1 MFCKKYTIY
10 SIIFITESQ
19 VEVEMK
25 EVSDLKVVL
34 FLQLLVLVIFVFSMY
49 LLPSNLYFI
58 SILSIFVIVNTIGL
72 SYYVLRILTE
82 NMKEKGIKLR
92 WLYFTIMVVIS
103 LVTFS
108 YLLSNIFKIWLKN
121 YPESAILDFLNT
133 LLIVLTLLLVSFG
146 ISYLT
151 LKRELERQI
160 SENKRLEEL
169 KLKFQLESLKSKV
182 NPHFL
187 FNTIATALSMIEIDE
202 DKDKIKNYLLEVG
215 NLLRKSVDAPE
226 TWTINEE
233 IELTKSYLSI
243 NKTRLGEKL
252 DFEIFVADECLYKKI
267 PALILQ
273 PVVENA
279 VVHGISK
286 SKKGG
291 KIYIS
296 CTTINGQIVITV
308 KDTGIGADKIVK
320 GTGINLVEERLK
332 LFSKNSTM
340 EIVSKQNEGTTVKMI
355 IKD

>member
-1 MFCKKYTIY
+1 
-10 SIIFITESQ
+10 
-19 VEVEMK
+19 
-25 EVSDLKVVL
+25 
-34 FLQLLVLVIFVFSMY
+34 
-49 LLPSNLYFI
+49 
-58 SILSIFVIVNTIGL
+58 
-72 SYYVLRILTE
+72 
-82 NMKEKGIKLR
+82 MKEKGIKLR

-160 SENKRLEEL
+160 LENKRLEEFQL
-169 KLKFQLESLKSKV
+169 KLKLESLKSKT

-187 FNTIATALSMIEIDE
+187 FNTIATALSMLEIEE
-202 DKDKIKNYLLEVG
+202 DKDKIKKYLLEVA

-226 TWTINEE
+226 TWTVNEE

-252 DFEIFVADECLYKKI
+252 EFEISVSDECLYKKI

-273 PVVENA
+273 PIVENA

-286 SKKGG
+286 SKNGG
-291 KIYIS
+291 KIYVS
-296 CTTINGQIVITV
+296 CTTVDEQIIITI

-320 GTGINLVEERLK
+320 GTGIKLVEERLK

-340 EIVSKQNEGTTVKMI
+340 DIVSKQNEGTTVKII

>member
-1 MFCKKYTIY
+1 
-10 SIIFITESQ
+10 
-19 VEVEMK
+19 
-25 EVSDLKVVL
+25 
-34 FLQLLVLVIFVFSMY
+34 
-49 LLPSNLYFI
+49 
-58 SILSIFVIVNTIGL
+58 
-72 SYYVLRILTE
+72 
-82 NMKEKGIKLR
+82 
-92 WLYFTIMVVIS
+92 
-103 LVTFS
+103 
-108 YLLSNIFKIWLKN
+108 
-121 YPESAILDFLNT
+121 
-133 LLIVLTLLLVSFG
+133 
-146 ISYLT
+146 
-151 LKRELERQI
+151 LERQI

-169 KLKFQLESLKSKV
+169 KLKFQLESFKSKV